1 MRSKKLKRLEVR
13 KCHSLWLRKEWRQHE
28 SNESTSN
35 GKITFKILRQV
46 HNTTTQRTMTL
57 CGKIVRVSATLLHDM
72 TQSANEPAASA
83 MEYGQVVNLFHVA
96 IHGDYF
102 KPYRIECFDGAE
114 LLGQV
119 LCQLWLKKKQI

>member
-1 MRSKKLKRLEVR
+1 
-13 KCHSLWLRKEWRQHE
+13 
-28 SNESTSN
+28 
-35 GKITFKILRQV
+35 
-46 HNTTTQRTMTL
+46 
-57 CGKIVRVSATLLHDM
+57 M

-102 KPYRIECFDGAE
+102 NPYRIECFDGAE

-119 LCQLWLKKKQI
+119 LCQLWLKTQIRVVSETQINMTVLLTFTLLDISFSLGMVERSYRRQRLILSRAENSRPGQNIDR